1 MKSNSCHKASTAAC
15 KVSLG
20 QTKQDLKILLSN
32 QTSFGNLIVKPNK
45 FWKSYCQT
53 KQVLEILLSNQ
64 KTFGNFTVKP
74 NKFWKFYWQTKQ
86 VLEVLLWNQV
96 LETLLWNRGTKHVY
110 EIQIQT
116 CFGHPT
122 STKQVYLQFEKN
134 QSLDQCNRQTKLPL
148 KTILGEL
155 SWNCFKD
162 LVLLWEL
169 SQKLCL
175 K

>member
-15 KVSLG
+15 KVCLG
-20 QTKQDLKILLSN
+20 QTKQDLEILLSN
-32 QTSFGNLIVKPNK
+32 QTSFGNLTVKPNK
-45 FWKSYCQT
+45 FWKFYCQT

-64 KTFGNFTVKP
+64 TSFGSFTVKP
-74 NKFWKFYWQTKQ
+74 NKFWKSYCHTKQ
-86 VLEVLLWNQV
+86 VLEILLSNQTSFGSFTV
-96 LETLLWNRGTKHVY
+96 KPSFGNFTVKPCGAKHVY

-155 SWNCFKD
+155 SCNCFED
-162 LVLLWEL
+162 LV
-169 SQKLCL
+169 
-175 K
+175 